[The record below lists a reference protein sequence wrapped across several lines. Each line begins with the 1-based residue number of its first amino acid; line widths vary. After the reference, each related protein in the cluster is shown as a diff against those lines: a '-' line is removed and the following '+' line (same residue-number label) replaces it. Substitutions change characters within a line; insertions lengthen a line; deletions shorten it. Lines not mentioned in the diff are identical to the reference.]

1 MYRSIFTK
9 ETESV
14 TDNVPRDHSKPQNNP
29 IGLKELV
36 STTLKRHLKFSSK
49 KKKKINLI
57 KKKTKNKQKTLTDTS
72 PKRMERWLVAYE
84 KMCNISCH

>member
-14 TDNVPRDHSKPQNNP
+14 TDNVSRDHSKPQNNP
-29 IGLKELV
+29 IELKGLV

-49 KKKKINLI
+49 KKKINLI
-57 KKKTKNKQKTLTDTS
+57 KKNKQKTLTDTS
-72 PKRMERWLVAYE
+72 PKRIERWQVAYE